1 MPNEFNL
8 HVSQRH
14 IPQYVGGELLSEPGF
29 TLPLSRGSPIL
40 SVAVAGLCAS
50 NSSSHI
56 LARTSSEVRQ
66 CIDFLL
72 ENRIFVMTVK
82 IG

>member
-1 MPNEFNL
+1 MTEENDLLLRFT
-8 HVSQRH
+8 QRY

-40 SVAVAGLCAS
+40 SVAVAGLSAS

-56 LARTSSEVRQ
+56 LARTSSEVAHS
-66 CIDFLL
+66 
-72 ENRIFVMTVK
+72 
-82 IG
+82 